1 MMTTVRMVDYD
12 RLISTEKVIDMSE
25 QIEWIST
32 HEAAAI
38 MQVELT
44 TVSTLCRKGKL
55 VCRQHG
61 TGHRSIWEVDKQS
74 ALLYKKTVGGR
85 PRKKKL

>member
-1 MMTTVRMVDYD
+1 M
-12 RLISTEKVIDMSE
+12 MSE
-25 QIEWIST
+25 QIEWITT

-44 TVSTLCRKGKL
+44 TVSTLCRKGKI

-61 TGHRSIWEVDKQS
+61 TGRRSIWEVSKQS
-74 ALLYKKTVGGR
+74 AMAYQKTVGGR
-85 PRKKKL
+85 PRKQKL